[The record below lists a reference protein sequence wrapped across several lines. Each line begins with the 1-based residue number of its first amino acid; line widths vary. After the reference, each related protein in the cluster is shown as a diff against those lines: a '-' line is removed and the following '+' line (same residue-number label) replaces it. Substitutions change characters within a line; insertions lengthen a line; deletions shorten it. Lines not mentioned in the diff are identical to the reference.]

1 MSFSKSSITAAITIH
16 IIPLSPSIVMIGII
30 SSPKGDVI
38 CARIKSSIA
47 RSVPVIIYYLSFLF
61 SYIFSGQHFHRFRC
75 SADFFCACRSAFL
88 PICCSADFL
97 ALSGQH
103 FRWLRCFA
111 DFFYARRSAFSL
123 IFNFADL
130 IYFIPILFII
140 LARYPAPNP
149 LSIFTTL
156 TPLAH
161 EFNIDK
167 SAARPLN
174 DAP

>member
-1 MSFSKSSITAAITIH
+1 MRLPVSIFTGYAVLLTFLRLPVSVFTGYAVLLTFSAPA
-16 IIPLSPSIVMIGII
+16 
-30 SSPKGDVI
+30 
-38 CARIKSSIA
+38 
-47 RSVPVIIYYLSFLF
+47 
-61 SYIFSGQHFHRFRC
+61 GQHLH
-75 SADFFCACRSAFL
+75 
-88 PICCSADFL
+88 
-97 ALSGQH
+97 
-103 FRWLRCFA
+103 WLRCFA
-111 DFFYARRSAFSL
+111 DFFCARRSAFSL

-130 IYFIPILFII
+130 IYSIPILFII